1 MQRGQVLR
9 LRGRDVPGGPLDAAG
24 FVPHNPSDPFAGGAA
39 FGVEVKNVRGWL
51 YSWSHEVWDLLA
63 KMGEFPD
70 VLPILVARRARTTTF
85 RMFKD
90 AGAIG
95 FDTRRQWFR
104 QQAGA
109 ATIEPETFE
118 RVKTTF
124 GFRDAILL
132 REEPGP
138 LRYSNRSSPKRS
150 IRSRKAA
157 AIRLSSRSKGAGSR
171 SRRRRGLH
179 RPPCRADGCGRE
191 ARDARGVRSSC
202 GGRRTPQ
209 HRRLGAPPA

>member
-9 LRGRDVPGGPLDAAG
+9 LRGRDVPGGPPDAAG

-39 FGVEVKNVRGWL
+39 FGVEGKNVRGWL
-51 YSWSHEVWDLLA
+51 YSWSHEVWD
-63 KMGEFPD
+63 
-70 VLPILVARRARTTTF
+70 
-85 RMFKD
+85 MFKD

-95 FDTRRQWFR
+95 FETRRQWFR

-132 REEPGP
+132 REEPEP